1 MNRRFQ
7 TSFQRPRIKPPHRH
21 NPGFGIVALRVRR
34 PNPNHVGVE
43 QGDKGVGVEVVPRVR
58 FGIDHGLD
66 LVEGGLS

>member
-1 MNRRFQ
+1 
-7 TSFQRPRIKPPHRH
+7 
-21 NPGFGIVALRVRR
+21 
-34 PNPNHVGVE
+34 VE